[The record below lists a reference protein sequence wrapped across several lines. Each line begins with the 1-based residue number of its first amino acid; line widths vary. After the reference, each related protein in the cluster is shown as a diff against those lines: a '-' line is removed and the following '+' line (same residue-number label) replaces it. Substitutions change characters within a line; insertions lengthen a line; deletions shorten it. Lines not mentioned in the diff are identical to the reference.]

1 MIVVLV
7 AAVAVLVAAVALMAA
22 AGAAAAT
29 GPAIGAEMGV
39 TAAVLV
45 DSGPR
50 SVWVL
55 QSRLPV
61 FE

>member
-7 AAVAVLVAAVALMAA
+7 AAVAVLVAAVAVMAA
-22 AGAAAAT
+22 AVAAAAT
-29 GPAIGAEMGV
+29 GAGTEMGA
-39 TAAVLV
+39 TAAVLFGSV
-45 DSGPR
+45 PR

-61 FE
+61 LA